1 MDSKISRNTK
11 ELVKN
16 VKQKTLN
23 SPEKTG
29 AILTRIGEIAEEMT
43 NLMENHRFNGEE
55 DLYRIIDEAIEA
67 NHRLLNDL
75 QVSHPKLEEIV
86 QIAGDHGFK
95 AKLTGA
101 GGGGFAFSV
110 IKPGKDT
117 SNLIKELRTCGYD
130 CFQSEIGVPGV
141 SVQKEQ

>member
-1 MDSKISRNTK
+1 MDSKISRSTK
-11 ELVKN
+11 ELVNN
-16 VKQKTLN
+16 VKQKALN

-29 AILTRIGEIAEEMT
+29 AILTRIGEITEKMT
-43 NLMENHRFNGEE
+43 DLMENRFDGEE
-55 DLYRIIDEAIEA
+55 DLYRIIDEAVEA

-86 QIAGDHGFK
+86 RIAGDHGFK

-101 GGGGFAFSV
+101 GGGGFAFAV
-110 IKPGKDT
+110 IKPGKDI
-117 SNLIKELRTCGYD
+117 SDLIKELQTGGYD